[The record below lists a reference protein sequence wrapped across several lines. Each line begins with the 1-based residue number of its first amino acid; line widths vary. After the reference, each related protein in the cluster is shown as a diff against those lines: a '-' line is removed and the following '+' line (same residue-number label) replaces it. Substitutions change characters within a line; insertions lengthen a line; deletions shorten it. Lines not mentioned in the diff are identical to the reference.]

1 MSYGPCGTG
10 QPLSAWRDSD
20 PDPNRRWRETAQDT
34 VNAGEPFPEGFGA
47 LYVEAVQPQPEQEA
61 A

>member
-1 MSYGPCGTG
+1 M
-10 QPLSAWRDSD
+10 SAWRD

-47 LYVEAVQPQPEQEA
+47 LDVEAVQPQPEQEA